1 MRENHDLQLLRRQQN
16 AYREV
21 NFIENETDC
30 HFGRCAEMV
39 GREYKQEKEGKEKGE
54 KEEMIWRKRL
64 T

>member
-1 MRENHDLQLLRRQQN
+1 MRENHDLQLLRGQQS
-16 AYREV
+16 AYHEV
-21 NFIENETDC
+21 NSTWNKTDC
-30 HFGRCAEMV
+30 HVGRCAEMV